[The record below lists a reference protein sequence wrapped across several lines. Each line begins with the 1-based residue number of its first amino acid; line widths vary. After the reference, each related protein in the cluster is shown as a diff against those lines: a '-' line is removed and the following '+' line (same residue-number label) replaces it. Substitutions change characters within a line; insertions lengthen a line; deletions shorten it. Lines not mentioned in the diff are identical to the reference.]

1 MSKLCTAPAATKITS
16 MLDKELEKLRENE
29 MANVQRIGELER
41 ELIGVREKLG
51 RLETGYDL
59 TN

>member
-1 MSKLCTAPAATKITS
+1 M
-16 MLDKELEKLRENE
+16 EKLRENE